1 MKYWKTIFMLIMMV
15 MLMFSCSKRSGS
27 IEVSWQLIE
36 NQYEGKNL
44 NKSEITFTNNS
55 RYTLKNNNW
64 ECYFSWYRSVVD
76 DQESKIIDGETIN
89 GDLSKLYPTELFP
102 ELKPGESISFPLIGT
117 HYAIHK
123 TDAISGCYFV
133 IKKRIGKELIIPA
146 GSTKV
151 LPFPEDQLKRG
162 SYDHL
167 EVQTAEMRYWENEN
181 SHLLNASAL
190 VPVLPTPQII
200 EEKAGDFIL
209 SNDIVIYYHKSLS
222 NEAGYLQKAL
232 NDIFNANI
240 IRHKFRSDDFT
251 DFSKKH
257 IVLDLIE
264 GEDESYRLDIDTE
277 AGIRI
282 YGADEAGV
290 FYGIQSLFSMFP
302 RKTDLT
308 GISSIDIPCILIED
322 GPRFPYRGMHLDVSR
337 SFHKKEDVLKFI
349 DLLST
354 YKMNKLHF
362 HITDDEG
369 WRVEIRPL
377 PEWTKIGAFRG
388 HSKDERDHL
397 QPALGSGPFADP
409 EIGNGS
415 GFYTREDFIEI
426 LRYANERHV
435 EVIPEID
442 MPGHIRSAVKAME
455 ARYYNYMEEGKED
468 SATMYLLT
476 DFEDRSEYSS
486 AQRFHDNTANPCM
499 ESTYRFVRLII
510 DELVKMYREADAPL
524 STLHIGGDEVPKGAF
539 EHSPVCIAFME
550 SQDEYNHPSELHKY
564 FTMRVKDMLDSYGIN
579 TAGWEEVACKHEGG
593 KRYPDPS
600 LADENIIAYIWNNVW
615 GWGAEDLGYE
625 LANQGF
631 PVVLLGANNF
641 YFDFAYNRDPEEE
654 GLYWGGYTDTRS
666 AWEFTPMDITKCAE
680 MTLYG
685 DPIDENMFKGK
696 TALTENGK
704 KNILGLSGTLWSE
717 TLRTWDRV
725 EYMAFPKVLGLAER
739 AWSKQPAW
747 AAINDKNVRNMLRE
761 ADWNYFVNKLGQVEL
776 PRLDDKSVKYRIP
789 LPGAI
794 IHDGMLKANIRFP
807 GLDLRYTLDGS
818 EPDKNS
824 EKYIN
829 PVKLSS
835 NAKVRIAAFDTR
847 GRKSRTVE
855 VGNRE

>member
-1 MKYWKTIFMLIMMV
+1 MV
-15 MLMFSCSKRSGS
+15 SCNKRSDS
-27 IEVSWQLIE
+27 IEVTWQLIE
-36 NQYEGKNL
+36 NQYQGKNL
-44 NKSEITFTNNS
+44 NKSEVTITNHS
-55 RYTLKNNNW
+55 RYTLKNDNW
-64 ECYFSWYRSVVD
+64 ECYFSWFRSVVE

-89 GDLSKLYPTELFP
+89 GDLSKLYPAESFP

-123 TDAISGCYFV
+123 TDAITGCYFV
-133 IKKRIGKELIIPA
+133 IKKRLGKEIIVPA
-146 GSTKV
+146 GPTVV

-162 SYDHL
+162 SYDQL
-167 EVQTAEMRYWENEN
+167 KVQTAEMRYRENEN
-181 SHLLNASAL
+181 LHLIQESAL
-190 VPVLPTPQII
+190 VPVFPTPQFI
-200 EEKAGDFIL
+200 EEKAGKFTL
-209 SNDIVIYYHKSLS
+209 SNEVEIYYHRSLS
-222 NEAGYLQKAL
+222 SEAAYLQNAL
-232 NDIFNANI
+232 NEIFKANI
-240 IRHKFRSDDFT
+240 IRHKFRSEGFT
-251 DFSKKH
+251 DFSTKH
-257 IVLDLIE
+257 IVLDLAE
-264 GEDESYRLDIDTE
+264 GEDESYKLDIDGE

-290 FYGIQSLFSMFP
+290 FYGIQSLFSLFP
-302 RKTDLT
+302 SKQDLNELT
-308 GISSIDIPCILIED
+308 AIDIPCMLIED
-322 GPRFPYRGMHLDVSR
+322 GPRFPYRGMHMDVSR
-337 SFHKKEDVLKFI
+337 SFHGKDHVLKFI
-349 DLLST
+349 DLLSG

-369 WRVEIRPL
+369 WRVEIKPL
-377 PEWTKIGAFRG
+377 PELTEIGAFRG

-397 QPALGSGPFADP
+397 QPALGSGPYADP
-409 EIGNGS
+409 KIGNGS
-415 GFYTREDFIEI
+415 GFYSREDFIEI
-426 LRYANERHV
+426 LRYAKERHV

-455 ARYYNYMEEGKED
+455 ARYYHYMEEGKED

-499 ESTYRFVRLII
+499 ESTYRFVRLVI
-510 DELVKMYREADAPL
+510 DELVQMYEEAGASL
-524 STLHIGGDEVPKGAF
+524 NTLHIGGDEVPKGAF
-539 EHSPVCIAFME
+539 EKSPVCIAFMN
-550 SQDEYNHPSELHKY
+550 SQDEYTHPSELHKY
-564 FTMRVKDMLDSYGIN
+564 FTMRVKAMLDAHGIN
-579 TAGWEEVACKHEGG
+579 TAGWEEVACKHEGN
-593 KRYPDPS
+593 KRIPDPS

-641 YFDFAYNRDPEEE
+641 YFDFAYNRDPEEP

-685 DPIDENMFKGK
+685 NPIGEEMFEGK
-696 TALTENGK
+696 AALTDKGK

-717 TLRTWDRV
+717 TMRTWDRM

-739 AWSKQPAW
+739 AWSKKPAW
-747 AAINDKNVRNMLRE
+747 ASINDKNVRNMLRE

-776 PRLDDKSVKYRIP
+776 PRLDRKHVNYRIP
-789 LPGAI
+789 LPGAVI
-794 IHDGMLKANIRFP
+794 EDGMLKANIRFP

-824 EKYIN
+824 EKYN
-829 PVKLSS
+829 DPVKLPS
-835 NAKVRIAAFDTR
+835 NAKVRIAAFDTG
-847 GRKSRTVE
+847 GRKSRTVVVE
-855 VGNRE
+855 